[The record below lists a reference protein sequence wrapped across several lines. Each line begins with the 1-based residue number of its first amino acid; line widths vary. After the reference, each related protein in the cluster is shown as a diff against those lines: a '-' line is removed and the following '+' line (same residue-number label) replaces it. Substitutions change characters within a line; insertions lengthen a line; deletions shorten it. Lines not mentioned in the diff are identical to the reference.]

1 MSPVEA
7 YEVLVKGQVET
18 LTLDKIAGRSVATGI
33 VPYPPGIPILMPG
46 EDVGAADGPI
56 LGYLKSLE
64 AIDRLF
70 PGFGHDTHGVEI
82 HDGTYRLQC
91 LRKRGR

>member
-1 MSPVEA
+1 MPRDESKQE
-7 YEVLVKGQVET
+7 
-18 LTLDKIAGRSVATGI
+18 LDFRRVATGI

-46 EDVGAADGPI
+46 EEVGPADGPI

-70 PGFGHDTHGVEI
+70 PGFGHDTHGVEV

-91 LRKRGR
+91 LRERGR